1 MTAVYLDDLRL
12 ARRLA
17 EGAGDI
23 LRAARIGG
31 LLADR
36 TLGDAGDQIAQAWIA
51 RVLEIHRP
59 EDGVLSEEAADD
71 LTRLKKTRTWIID
84 PLDGTLDYSSGSQD
98 WGVHIALV
106 EAGIPTKCAV
116 SLPDLGTVF
125 SSGDA
130 KAVGGPLTKKL
141 VVSKNHEPEIG
152 KAIAD
157 KLGYELNLMGSAGA
171 KCMHVLLGD
180 YDAYIH
186 SGGQYE
192 WDSAA
197 PIGVCMAAGLHCS
210 RLDGS
215 PLRYNN
221 NDTFVS
227 DFLVCR
233 KEIADELLE
242 ALAAYKEEH
251 GHY

>member
-1 MTAVYLDDLRL
+1 MTRYLDDIRL

-17 EGAGDI
+17 QGAGDI
-23 LRAARIGG
+23 LRDARTGG
-31 LLADR
+31 LLQDR

-51 RVLEIHRP
+51 RVLEAHRP

-71 LTRLKKTRTWIID
+71 LTRLKKNRTWIID
-84 PLDGTLDYSSGSQD
+84 PLDGTIDYSSGSQD
-98 WGVHIALV
+98 WAVHIALV
-106 EAGIPTKCAV
+106 EAGVPTKCAV

-125 SSGDA
+125 TTEDS

-141 VVSKNHEPEIG
+141 VVSKHHTPAIG
-152 KAIAD
+152 QAIAD
-157 KLGYELNLMGSAGA
+157 KMGYELELRSSAGA

-197 PIGVCMAAGLHCS
+197 PIGVCLAAGLHCS

-215 PLRYNN
+215 PIRYNN
-221 NDTFVS
+221 NDTYVS

-242 ALAAYKEEH
+242 HIAAYYEEH
-251 GHY
+251 GSY